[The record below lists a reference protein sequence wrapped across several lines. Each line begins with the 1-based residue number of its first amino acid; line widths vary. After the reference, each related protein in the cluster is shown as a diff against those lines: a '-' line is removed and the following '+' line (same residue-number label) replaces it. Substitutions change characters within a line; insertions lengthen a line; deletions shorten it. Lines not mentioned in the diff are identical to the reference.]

1 MLVYSR
7 LSEALVKAQSS
18 LSDGDFETARLWLR
32 KARAMNAKIN
42 RAQLRLAK
50 VSDSEWASQ
59 QGASEETILDSL
71 ALTKNISQSWR
82 VIASWLDSV
91 IRSVSREELLRSSDG
106 VNILLDRFLPFHWD
120 VNHDIVVLS
129 GPKAE
134 EFVAPLIARGQVQT
148 IVVVEGR
155 VSDDNVIRKFPLHGL
170 PDQVSADE
178 ASADEAV
185 VLTVA
190 GNAELN
196 ELQRAALRSLEPPGF
211 VSIPTDPI
219 GKDLPS
225 YAFIKKQVSAKFI
238 NQTTQRMLPTIQC
251 DQYVSNLPVIME
263 SKTVLDLAPDLFGE
277 NVLIISP
284 GPSLL
289 DSVPD
294 IEAHGDAFIKIA
306 LLRSLPVLL
315 DRGIIPDFAI
325 LLDPSD
331 HTSEGLD
338 LLPHDSRCQEI
349 PLIAAECAHPTTFDS
364 IFKEYVMVP
373 TRTFKGS
380 PLSTAL
386 HGSKAPIVLGTSVAT
401 FAVSLF
407 AQLGVESITLVGQD
421 LCVSD
426 VRYASQKLDSE
437 RQKQTETSPLTCR
450 GISGEDLPTS
460 SNFLSFISEFE
471 VLGSAYEA
479 QTELFNC
486 TRVGAYLNHWK
497 HLPLDRHHPVVKA
510 SQTLG
515 LSHSDIETREVEGE
529 ENRSSWKIKND
540 VQIAIVDEIAHQVA
554 VESLATSLIDELRL
568 ILTSQNGDAS
578 SLDPIEKELAVEMA
592 ARGWITNFY
601 TLPAKLD
608 ADATLSTVENLEENL
623 MVSLDYYL
631 AIRGSS
637 QHLISKLREAQ
648 AQIAVG

>member
-1 MLVYSR
+1 MLIYSW
-7 LSEALVKAQSS
+7 LHEALVEAQAS
-18 LSDGDFETARLWLR
+18 LSAGDFETASLWLR

-42 RAQLRLAK
+42 RVQLRLAK

-59 QGASEETILDSL
+59 QGASEETLLDSL
-71 ALTKNISQSWR
+71 ALTKNISHSWR

-91 IRSVSREELLRSSDG
+91 ISSVSREELLGSSDG
-106 VNILLDRFLPFHWD
+106 INILLDRFLPFHWD

-134 EFVAPLIARGQVQT
+134 EFVAPLIARGQVQI
-148 IVVVEGR
+148 IVFVEED
-155 VSDDNVIRKFPLHGL
+155 VSDDDAIRKFPLHSL
-170 PDQVSADE
+170 PDH

-190 GNAELN
+190 GDAKLS
-196 ELQRAALRSLEPPGF
+196 ELQRAALRRLEPPGF

-225 YAFIKKQVSAKFI
+225 YAFIKKQVAAKFV
-238 NQTTQRMLPTIQC
+238 NQMTQRMLPTIQC
-251 DQYVSNLPVIME
+251 EQYVSNLPVIME
-263 SKTVLDLAPDLFGE
+263 SKTVLDLAPDLSGE

-294 IEAHGDAFIKIA
+294 IKAHGDAFIKIA

-338 LLPHDSRCQEI
+338 LLPTDPRCQGI
-349 PLIAAECAHPTTFDS
+349 PLIVAECAHPTTFES
-364 IFKEYVMVP
+364 IFKEYVTVP
-373 TRTFKGS
+373 TRAFKGS
-380 PLSTAL
+380 SLSIAL
-386 HGSKAPIVLGTSVAT
+386 HGLKAPIVLGSSVAT
-401 FAVSLF
+401 FAVSIF
-407 AQLGVESITLVGQD
+407 AQLGVESITLIGQD

-437 RQKQTETSPLTCR
+437 RQKQTETSPLICR

-486 TRVGAYLNHWK
+486 TRVGAYLSHWK

-510 SQTLG
+510 SLTSR
-515 LSHSDIETREVEGE
+515 LSHSNIKTRGFEGE

-540 VQIAIVDEIAHQVA
+540 VQKAIADEIAHQVA
-554 VESLATSLIDELRL
+554 VESLASSLVDELRL
-568 ILTSQNGDAS
+568 ILTSQNRDTS
-578 SLDPIEKELAVEMA
+578 SLDPLEKELAEEMA
-592 ARGWITNFY
+592 ARGWITNLY

-608 ADATLSTVENLEENL
+608 ADATLSTVKNLEENL

-637 QHLISKLREAQ
+637 RHLINKVREVQ